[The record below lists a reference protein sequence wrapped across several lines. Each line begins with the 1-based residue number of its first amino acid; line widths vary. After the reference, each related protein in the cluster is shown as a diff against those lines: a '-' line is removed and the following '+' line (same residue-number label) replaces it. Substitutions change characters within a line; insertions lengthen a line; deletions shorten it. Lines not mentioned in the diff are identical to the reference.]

1 MPSTLPTTGGSHEA
15 LVGIRWLFLL
25 LIIFAIPL
33 FFVLLFAVEAL
44 FLAHGRPWPR
54 GPETT
59 QVVIRARH
67 DGNDYDAH

>member
-1 MPSTLPTTGGSHEA
+1 MTAGGGSGA
-15 LVGIRWLFLL
+15 RAGIRRLFLL